1 MTFINMI
8 FSREFSVLLI
18 FYMFQEFRRISY
30 HSDLRWPQPA
40 MTWSGAW
47 VPSWGLKLGS
57 GGWKYQIVA
66 TRPVVSD
73 KRPGLQLRRTEFPQR
88 KRVVRQV
95 KYLRWEKSTVCV
107 DRPMGRL
114 RERDSESPSHAP
126 KAVWIIYG
134 IFLPGFLWT
143 VI

>member
-1 MTFINMI
+1 MTFINTI

-47 VPSWGLKLGS
+47 VPSWGLKLGC
-57 GGWKYQIVA
+57 GGWKYQILA
-66 TRPVVSD
+66 TRPMVSD

-88 KRVVRQV
+88 KRVVKQV
-95 KYLRWEKSTVCV
+95 KYLR
-107 DRPMGRL
+107 
-114 RERDSESPSHAP
+114 
-126 KAVWIIYG
+126 
-134 IFLPGFLWT
+134 
-143 VI
+143 